1 MTPER
6 FQKIKNVLD
15 KRQTD
20 LTIVMDN
27 VHKPHNLAAIIRS
40 CDAIGIGHIHGISK
54 NHDKVGVNLKA
65 ASGSNHWVRLHT
77 HTNKIKLFTNLKDQ
91 GHTIF
96 AANNSAKAI
105 DFRTADFTNASTIIL
120 GAELDGVS
128 DEIIELSDQEINF
141 LLKDSEAKEIIT
153 VETKHAYDGNYNLI
167 SPKRLNQSISKNEL
181 YSSKATANEP
191 AFMVYTSG
199 TTSRPKMVPLSQ
211 KNLLASAR
219 NISKTLNLNENDK
232 CLNIMPMFHIHGLI
246 AAILAPIYKSGTIIT
261 PSGFDALKF
270 FRWLND
276 FKPTWY
282 TAVPTMHQAILARAP
297 RNIDIIKNN
306 QLKFIRSSSAS
317 LPATVM
323 EKLEDT
329 FNTCVIESYGMTE
342 ATHQMTSNPL
352 PPNKRKAGS
361 VGLAAGPEV
370 ALLLDDKILHNIKE
384 NQNITGQIIIK
395 GENVTEGYINNP
407 EANSESYID
416 GWFLTGDEG
425 VFDNDGYLKI
435 TGRLKEI
442 INRGGEKISPKEI
455 DEIFDI
461 EAKFVNPKVVTNV
474 PGPGAHEPNDIYTTK
489 EHSKQFWSIN
499 RIDKDKGNKA
509 VKHPGPTEYN
519 IPSKIIPV
527 SLSHFFLS

>member
-1 MTPER
+1 MACTFIAIAANFTSCPLNPSYTKEEFKFYYDDLSVKAVIIEENKSIEAR
-6 FQKIKNVLD
+6 AAAKELNIEVINLKRKTEFNTITLDINTDIKNIKEYLSETSQED
-15 KRQTD
+15 
-20 LTIVMDN
+20 IAM
-27 VHKPHNLAAIIRS
+27 I
-40 CDAIGIGHIHGISK
+40 
-54 NHDKVGVNLKA
+54 
-65 ASGSNHWVRLHT
+65 LH
-77 HTNKIKLFTNLKDQ
+77 
-91 GHTIF
+91 
-96 AANNSAKAI
+96 
-105 DFRTADFTNASTIIL
+105 
-120 GAELDGVS
+120 
-128 DEIIELSDQEINF
+128 
-141 LLKDSEAKEIIT
+141 
-153 VETKHAYDGNYNLI
+153 
-167 SPKRLNQSISKNEL
+167 
-181 YSSKATANEP
+181 
-191 AFMVYTSG
+191 TSG

-323 EKLEDT
+323 EKLENT

-455 DEIFDI
+455 DEILMEHKSVQQAVAFSVPHEKLGEDLYAAVI
-461 EAKFVNPKVVTNV
+461 ITENQEISENNLKEYCQQRLTQFKIPRKILIVKEIPK
-474 PGPGAHEPNDIYTTK
+474 GATGK
-489 EHSKQFWSIN
+489 LQ
-499 RIDKDKGNKA
+499 RIGLYKKLGIK
-509 VKHPGPTEYN
+509 
-519 IPSKIIPV
+519 
-527 SLSHFFLS
+527 

>member
-1 MTPER
+1 MAQTKNTLNELIL
-6 FQKIKNVLD
+6 KINENNIFIKSPDESDITYGEL
-15 KRQTD
+15 
-20 LTIVMDN
+20 
-27 VHKPHNLAAIIRS
+27 
-40 CDAIGIGHIHGISK
+40 ISYMK
-54 NHDKVGVNLKA
+54 DTYSKLSSIKINKKDKVAIVLGNGSSMACTFIAIAANFTSCPLNPSYTKEEFKFYYDDLKVKAVIIEENKSIEARVAAKELNIEVINLK
-65 ASGSNHWVRLHT
+65 RKTELHT
-77 HTNKIKLFTNLKDQ
+77 IT
-91 GHTIF
+91 
-96 AANNSAKAI
+96 
-105 DFRTADFTNASTIIL
+105 
-120 GAELDGVS
+120 LD
-128 DEIIELSDQEINF
+128 INT
-141 LLKDSEAKEIIT
+141 D
-153 VETKHAYDGNYNLI
+153 V
-167 SPKRLNQSISKNEL
+167 KNEKEYL
-181 YSSKATANEP
+181 SETSQEDVA
-191 AFMVYTSG
+191 MILHTSG

-211 KNLLASAR
+211 KNLLASAK
-219 NISKTLNLNENDK
+219 NISKTLNLNEYDI

-246 AAILAPIYKSGTIIT
+246 AAILAPIYESGTIIT

-323 EKLEDT
+323 EKLEKT

-370 ALLLDDKILHNIKE
+370 ALLLDGKILHNIKE

-455 DEIFDI
+455 DEILMEHQSIQQAVAFSVPHEKLGEDLYAAVI
-461 EAKFVNPKVVTNV
+461 IKENVEISENNLKEYCKQRLTQFKIPRKILIVEEIPK
-474 PGPGAHEPNDIYTTK
+474 GATGK
-489 EHSKQFWSIN
+489 LQ
-499 RIDKDKGNKA
+499 RIGLYKKLGIK
-509 VKHPGPTEYN
+509 
-519 IPSKIIPV
+519 
-527 SLSHFFLS
+527 